1 MIKPWKILEIRETEA
16 GRFVD
21 YECHHTT
28 STDAGGVSRRT
39 LRSGFLLDEGE
50 DPEEA
55 VKQVLIDSG
64 WIDA

>member
-21 YECHHTT
+21 YECWHVT
-28 STDAGGVSRRT
+28 SNDSGSVSRRT

-50 DPEEA
+50 DAEEA